1 MNRIALLTGLAVSL
15 TAVAQTPR
23 GSSLKD
29 FLDAADQQNLDR
41 RISAEQRI
49 GAAAQLTQAWT
60 AMLPSLTAQASWT
73 YNQYDAVI
81 TIPTGEISATGMP
94 VTRTATITPHNQLD
108 GILRVDLPLID
119 TTRWF
124 RTLAA
129 DANADAAE
137 QRELATREQ
146 VKRQVVGTYYS
157 LAAAKAFLQSAQKS
171 MTVAQAQLDL
181 QTTRVASGVVT
192 ELDQMRAKA
201 EVERARQNVA
211 DATSMVATTARSLR
225 TLSGLEPGD
234 IASLPNDT
242 LQPEA
247 PLPELEAKV
256 ENLPL
261 IRAAEKDLA
270 AAGQSETASKLS
282 LVPIVGAQFTE
293 RFSNATGFTGQV
305 TSYNFGVNLLW
316 RLDGPTIVSP
326 RIAQAQEN
334 VARLAVER
342 NKLAA
347 RDQVHS
353 DWQRIIATIT
363 KVQATEAQVKA
374 AQRAEVLARDRY
386 EGGVATQIDVIQSER
401 DVFSAE
407 VAQIQAMTELASA
420 RASLRISTGAPVLA
434 EQ

>member
-1 MNRIALLTGLAVSL
+1 MNRIALLTGLAVSV
-15 TAVAQTPR
+15 TALAQTPT

-29 FLDAADQQNLDR
+29 FLDAADQHNIDR

-60 AMLPSLTAQASWT
+60 SMLPALTAQASWT
-73 YNQYDAVI
+73 HNQYPAVVS
-81 TIPTGEISATGMP
+81 IPTGQVSPTGMP
-94 VTRTATITPHNQLD
+94 ITKSATITPEDQLD

-124 RTLAA
+124 RTFAA
-129 DANADAAE
+129 DANAQAAE

-171 MTVAQAQLDL
+171 MSFAQAQLDL

-201 EVERARQNVA
+201 EVERARQSVA
-211 DATSMVATTARSLR
+211 DATAMVATTARSLR
-225 TLSGLEPGD
+225 TLSGVEPGD
-234 IASLPNDT
+234 IAGLPTDSLHA
-242 LQPEA
+242 EA
-247 PLPELEAKV
+247 PLAELEAKI
-256 ENLPL
+256 EDLPL
-261 IRAAEKDLA
+261 IRAAEKDA
-270 AAGQSETASKLS
+270 EAAGQNETLSKLS
-282 LVPIVGAQFTE
+282 LVPVVGAQFTE

-305 TSYNFGVNLLW
+305 TSYNFGVNLVW

-326 RIAQAQEN
+326 RISQAQQN
-334 VARLAVER
+334 VAVLAVER
-342 NKLAA
+342 NRLAA

-353 DWQRIIATIT
+353 DWQRISSTII
-363 KVQATEAQVKA
+363 KVQATGAQVLA
-374 AQRAEVLARDRY
+374 AQRALVLARDRY

-420 RASLRISTGAPVLA
+420 RASLRISTGQPVLA
-434 EQ
+434 EK